1 MDAGIESGNSGAIND
16 PDFRFEIYLDW
27 KSVKQNA
34 PSYNPQTFCKNKNI
48 PFESLGEIVREF
60 NSYDPTGERWG

>member
-1 MDAGIESGNSGAIND
+1 MDNGIESGNLGVISD

-27 KSVKQNA
+27 KSVLENE
-34 PSYNPQTFCKNKNI
+34 PDFDPQTFAKNKKI

-60 NSYDPTGERWG
+60 KSYDPKGERWG